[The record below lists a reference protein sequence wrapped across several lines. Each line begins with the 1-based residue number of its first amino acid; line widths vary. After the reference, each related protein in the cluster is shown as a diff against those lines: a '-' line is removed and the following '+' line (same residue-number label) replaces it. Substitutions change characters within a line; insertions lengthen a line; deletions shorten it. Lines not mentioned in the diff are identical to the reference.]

1 MLEACLERIEARD
14 GELRAWAYLDP
25 EATLAQARTCDARA
39 PAGPLHG
46 VASSRVPS
54 LAWCPVFAVAA
65 FEEAVEPQT
74 YYKNQDD
81 RDHWL
86 EGYRKAGLDV

>member
-1 MLEACLERIEARD
+1 M
-14 GELRAWAYLDP
+14 
-25 EATLAQARTCDARA
+25 
-39 PAGPLHG
+39 
-46 VASSRVPS
+46 
-54 LAWCPVFAVAA
+54 AA
-65 FEEAVEPQT
+65 FEEAVELERREGNPRVTIELAIRDTQT

>member
-25 EATLAQARTCDARA
+25 EGT
-39 PAGPLHG
+39 LHG

-65 FEEAVEPQT
+65 FEEAVEPHT

-86 EGYRKAGLDV
+86 EGYRNAGLDV